1 MGDFIKELTI
11 IDFLGMIVPGGMLVL
26 LFSKDY
32 ELQNIWRD
40 YFENDMV
47 ANTIILLIA
56 GYLIGMLIHELG
68 DVLEKQIW
76 KMNRLNPR
84 YYAAKEVFLNVGE
97 KYKCL
102 DSTEW
107 QAFKNKCEK
116 NAEDKQE
123 NNAEGKRNLKRI
135 LLSVISL
142 GIFCLALLFL
152 PFLLKMIKKGGNIGT
167 II

>member
-1 MGDFIKELTI
+1 MRNVDRWTARSTGEDTMGDFIKELTI

-68 DVLEKQIW
+68 DILEKQIW

-84 YYAAKEVFLNVGE
+84 Y
-97 KYKCL
+97 
-102 DSTEW
+102 
-107 QAFKNKCEK
+107 
-116 NAEDKQE
+116 
-123 NNAEGKRNLKRI
+123 
-135 LLSVISL
+135 
-142 GIFCLALLFL
+142 
-152 PFLLKMIKKGGNIGT
+152 
-167 II
+167 